1 MSVVTPA
8 FPCMNSSHMITDT
21 TLEIITNFFKD
32 GYKMIA
38 VDILKNETK
47 T

>member
-1 MSVVTPA
+1 MPHYKMSVITPA

-32 GYKMIA
+32 GFRMI
-38 VDILKNETK
+38 D
-47 T
+47 